1 MPTTFIAVQCF
12 QCSTMQVK
20 QLKKS
25 SNKWICVVCNQN
37 QSVRKVFAQS
47 AMARDVRKIVQSLN
61 MSRQL
66 SDQKQSLS
74 EEIEAFDFPNDSRN
88 TKRIDW
94 SEYVD
99 DQEESYGGKFDRDED
114 IPEGDNGL
122 GRMVVTEI
130 PKPLFKKPKV
140 KEYSSNGY
148 GSENMFKPIFRNR
161 RDAKRHQNEISQEEH
176 MSLHPSNGAPEWNR
190 SNAQIQYTNTDKPF
204 ERKPRK
210 VGTRSSSKWDSYIS
224 EECENNNA
232 IGAPMV
238 QLGHAIAAKGPVSK
252 WSSFITK
259 DNEEEENVDDGL
271 EIGRGRDSWDRV
283 GVCQSGSF
291 LLEKLMNDERVEDD
305 IHPDFI

>member
-25 SNKWICVVCNQN
+25 INKWSCVVCNQK

-47 AMARDVRKIVQSLN
+47 AMARDVRKIVQNLN

-74 EEIEAFDFPNDSRN
+74 EEIEAFDSQNDSRK

-122 GRMVVTEI
+122 EPMVVTEI

-140 KEYSSNGY
+140 KDYSSNGY
-148 GSENMFKPIFRNR
+148 GSGNMFKPIFPDRRN
-161 RDAKRHQNEISQEEH
+161 AKRHQNKISQEEH

-190 SNAQIQYTNTDKPF
+190 SNAQIQDTNTEKPF
-204 ERKPRK
+204 VRQPRK
-210 VGTRSSSKWDSYIS
+210 VGTGSISKWNNYIS

-232 IGAPMV
+232 IGAPVV
-238 QLGHAIAAKGPVSK
+238 QLRHGTAAKGPVSK

-259 DNEEEENVDDGL
+259 DKEEEDVDDGL

-283 GVCQSGSF
+283 SVCQSSSF
-291 LLEKLMNDERVEDD
+291 PLEKLMNDERVEDD